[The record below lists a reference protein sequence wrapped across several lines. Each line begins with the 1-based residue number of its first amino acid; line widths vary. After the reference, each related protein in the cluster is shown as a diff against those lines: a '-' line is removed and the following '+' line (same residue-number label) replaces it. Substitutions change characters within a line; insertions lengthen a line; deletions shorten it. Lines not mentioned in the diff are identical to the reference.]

1 MLTARLLLALCRR
14 ASPCPA
20 LSWGGCA
27 CRGIEPRLEPFT
39 LRAVSAHASPCPA
52 GLCHASPCPAA
63 SVGSWES
70 NPSGDRHPYRTE
82 RFPCHAKPRPA
93 GPCRAP
99 PCGAPSCHEAWA
111 FGSRTRTKTISPT
124 APESAHALP
133 GLALPSPVVPGHALP
148 CVERARGW
156 SRTTHTTIRA
166 TSYICSPMPRPAEPC
181 HAPQS
186 RALTCTA
193 QSVRAPDSNRR
204 VCHPRYRSKEPKPYL
219 APPRLA

>member
-82 RFPCHAKPRPA
+82 RFPCHALSGLASACPATPGLTPKRGLSGVEPERRPSALPHPKMPLPRHAAPRHAKPRIARP
-93 GPCRAP
+93 RARP
-99 PCGAPSCHEAWA
+99 QS
-111 FGSRTRTKTISPT
+111 
-124 APESAHALP
+124 ESNRLFNHSGYQPLERPHAMPRRALP
-133 GLALPSPVVPGHALP
+133 R
-148 CVERARGW
+148 RA
-156 SRTTHTTIRA
+156 
-166 TSYICSPMPRPAEPC
+166 
-181 HAPQS
+181 
-186 RALTCTA
+186 
-193 QSVRAPDSNRR
+193 
-204 VCHPRYRSKEPKPYL
+204 
-219 APPRLA
+219 